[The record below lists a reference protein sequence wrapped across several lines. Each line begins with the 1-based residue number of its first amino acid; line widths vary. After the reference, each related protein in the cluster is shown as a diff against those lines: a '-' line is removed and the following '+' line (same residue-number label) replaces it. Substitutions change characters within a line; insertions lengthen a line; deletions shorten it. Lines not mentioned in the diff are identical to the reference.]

1 MGQLNPALQFSELSN
16 KKGSHQTRVLR
27 EYCYQTIYPGAIPL
41 TGLHNTDLT
50 TSQKIE
56 FSAKVLANQGL
67 NGSSDSNESRIWFIP
82 NQLENAGSNT
92 WKLSLIRESNDF
104 PMLG

>member
-1 MGQLNPALQFSELSN
+1 MKATWL
-16 KKGSHQTRVLR
+16 V
-27 EYCYQTIYPGAIPL
+27 EYTV
-41 TGLHNTDLT
+41 
-50 TSQKIE
+50 S
-56 FSAKVLANQGL
+56 GL
-67 NGSSDSNESRIWFIP
+67 NKWLHQNKFSYIP

>member
-1 MGQLNPALQFSELSN
+1 MAVYTSLSLAQVKQLLAPYELD
-16 KKGSHQTRVLR
+16 T
-27 EYCYQTIYPGAIPL
+27 TISYAGIADGIE
-41 TGLHNTDLT
+41 NTNYHVK
-50 TSQKIE
+50 TSIGNYVVTIFE
-56 FSAKVLANQGL
+56 HY
-67 NGSSDSNESRIWFIP
+67 IP